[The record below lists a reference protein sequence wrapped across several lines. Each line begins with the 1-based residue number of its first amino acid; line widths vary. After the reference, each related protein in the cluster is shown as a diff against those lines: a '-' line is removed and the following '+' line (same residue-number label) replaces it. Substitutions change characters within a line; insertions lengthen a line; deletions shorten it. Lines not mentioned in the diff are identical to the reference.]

1 MLNRLLRALRRL
13 DWFIIFAVFILITLS
28 FSALY
33 SVELSRA
40 NEVSY
45 IPKQAIALIL
55 GIIVSVPILSM
66 HYSGWRQLGRN
77 MYLLGLILLVLV
89 LFFGVT
95 IRGTTG
101 WFALFGFNFQPVEFM
116 KVALA
121 IQLARY
127 FSFKVKYPLTWR
139 HILESG
145 ALLLL
150 PVVLIMMQP
159 DLGSASIL
167 VGTWFFLLLFSGI
180 RWYHLAT
187 FLGAGVSTTLIGW
200 FFLLQEYQKDRIA
213 VFLNPDLDPLGAG
226 YNVTQAKI
234 AIGSGGLFG
243 RGLGFGSQ
251 SQLKFLPEAQTDFIF
266 SVISEEL
273 GFFGSALIILAFGII
288 LWRTF
293 VIVRRSRDKFA
304 SFLALSLTSVLI
316 VQMIINVGVNLTLLP
331 TTGVALPFVSYGG
344 SSLLISILIIALLES
359 VAVEQD
365 PSDYLQRNEL

>member
-1 MLNRLLRALRRL
+1 MINKLLRALRRL
-13 DWFIIFAVFILITLS
+13 DWFIVFAVFLLIVLS

-45 IPKQAIALIL
+45 IPKQAFALFL
-55 GIIVSVPILSM
+55 GLIVSIPILTM

-77 MYLLGLILLVLV
+77 IYFFGLIVLLLV

-101 WFALFGFNFQPVEFM
+101 WFSLFGFNFQPVELM
-116 KVALA
+116 KVAFA

-127 FSFKVKYPLTWR
+127 FSLKAEYPITWR

-145 ALLLL
+145 ALLAL
-150 PVVLIMMQP
+150 PVLLIMMQP

-187 FLGAGVSTTLIGW
+187 FFTVGAGSTLIGW

-213 VFLNPDLDPLGAG
+213 VFLNPELDPLGAG

-234 AIGSGGLFG
+234 AIGSGGLLG

-273 GFFGSALIILAFGII
+273 GFFGAALIIVAFGII
-288 LWRTF
+288 LWRTL
-293 VIVRRSRDKFA
+293 VIVKRSRDKFA
-304 SFLALSLTSVLI
+304 SFLALSLTSVLL
-316 VQMIINVGVNLTLLP
+316 VQMIINIGVNLTLLP

-344 SSLLISILIIALLES
+344 SSLLISLIIITLLES
-359 VAVEQD
+359 IAIEQD
-365 PSDYLQRNEL
+365 PSDYLNRGEL

>member
-1 MLNRLLRALRRL
+1 MLNRLLRAFRRL
-13 DWFIIFAVFILITLS
+13 DWFIVFAVFLLIVLS

-40 NEVSY
+40 DAVRY
-45 IPKQAIALIL
+45 IPKQAVALVL
-55 GIIVSVPILSM
+55 GLMLSIPIVAM

-77 MYLLGLILLVLV
+77 VYFFGLILLALVLV
-89 LFFGVT
+89 FGVT

-101 WFALFGFNFQPVEFM
+101 WFSLFGFNFQPVEFM
-116 KVALA
+116 KLA
-121 IQLARY
+121 FAVQLARY
-127 FSFKVKYPLTWR
+127 FSIKGEYPITWR

-145 ALLLL
+145 ALLIL
-150 PVVLIMMQP
+150 PVMLVMLQP

-167 VGTWFFLLLFSGI
+167 VGTWFFILLFSGI

-187 FLGAGVSTTLIGW
+187 FAASGVSATLIGW
-200 FFLLQEYQKDRIA
+200 FFLLQDYQKDRIA
-213 VFLNPDLDPLGAG
+213 VFLNPELDPLGAG

-273 GFFGSALIILAFGII
+273 GFLGSFLVIAAFCII
-288 LWRTF
+288 LWRAF
-293 VIVRRSRDKFA
+293 VIVKRSRDKFA
-304 SFLALSLTSVLI
+304 SFLALSLSSVLV
-316 VQMIINVGVNLTLLP
+316 VQMIINIGVNLTLLP

-344 SSLLISILIIALLES
+344 SSLLISLIIIALLQS
-359 VAVEQD
+359 IAIEQD
-365 PSDYLQRNEL
+365 PSDYLNRGEI